1 MNNIVKST
9 IKAGQISINEE
20 IIDDIVVEGYTGE
33 GECTALLIE
42 TKDGEKKILV
52 PIQIDSNI
60 FLNGMLDELIKCFD
74 VTVVGA
80 TVADLATSIN
90 NVFKDGKKILEDY
103 KKLLP

>member
-1 MNNIVKST
+1 MNNIVKCT
-9 IKAGQISINEE
+9 IKAGQISINDE
-20 IIDDIVVEGYTGE
+20 IVDDIIVEGYTGD

-52 PIQIDSNI
+52 PIQIDSNV

-74 VTVVGA
+74 VSVFGA
-80 TVADLATSIN
+80 SIVDLTTSIN
-90 NVFKDGKKILEDY
+90 DAFKDAKKILEDY